1 MPNQFSQRRAT
12 LQKLLQSSLCLNVVG
27 QSLLGG
33 LTGLSATSGHA
44 ASQGWPSKQIHFVV
58 PFSAGGANDLIGRAG
73 AEGASKALG
82 LEQDILIDNKPG
94 GGTSLGANFVA
105 KSQPDG
111 TTFLVS
117 ASGVITNSLIKKSM
131 PYKDSDLVP
140 VAMIALAPSIIIVPS
155 SSPYMSLKDLVQKSQ
170 TPNGLNFS
178 TAGTGSTPHFVAE
191 LLNLRHNANFKMVPF
206 KSGSESLNAVIGA
219 QVDAT
224 SEASI
229 IVLPHLSSGRIRAL
243 ATTWTQRITALPDLK
258 TAIEQGY
265 SELKIA
271 HWAGV
276 HAPKGTPES
285 IMDAMAKAIDT
296 GMKDPAISK
305 RLREVGIE
313 PVGGN
318 RESFNQFIKNERTK
332 LSMVVKESAMVED

>member
-1 MPNQFSQRRAT
+1 MPYEFSQRRAV
-12 LQKLLQSSLCLNVVG
+12 LKKLAQSSLCLNTLG
-27 QSLLGG
+27 QRLLGG
-33 LTGLSATSGHA
+33 LTGLSAIPAQA
-44 ASQGWPSKQIHFVV
+44 ATQSWPSKQIHFVV

-73 AEGASKALG
+73 AEGAAKALG
-82 LEQDILIDNKPG
+82 LEQPILIDNKPG
-94 GGTSLGANFVA
+94 GGTTLGANFVA
-105 KSQPDG
+105 KSLPDG
-111 TTFLVS
+111 HTFLIS
-117 ASGVITNSLIKKSM
+117 ASGVITNSFIKKSM
-131 PYKDSDLVP
+131 PYRDSDLVP

-296 GMKDPAISK
+296 SIKDSSISN

-313 PVGGN
+313 PVGGS
-318 RESFNQFIKNERTK
+318 RESFNQFIKSERAK

>member
-1 MPNQFSQRRAT
+1 MSAIPAQAAT
-12 LQKLLQSSLCLNVVG
+12 QS
-27 QSLLGG
+27 
-33 LTGLSATSGHA
+33 
-44 ASQGWPSKQIHFVV
+44 WPSKQIHFVV

-73 AEGASKALG
+73 AEGAAKALG
-82 LEQDILIDNKPG
+82 LEQPILIDNKPG
-94 GGTSLGANFVA
+94 GGTTLGANFVA
-105 KSQPDG
+105 KSLPDG
-111 TTFLVS
+111 HTFLIS
-117 ASGVITNSLIKKSM
+117 ASGVITNSFIKKSM
-131 PYKDSDLVP
+131 PYRDSDLVP

-296 GMKDPAISK
+296 SIKDSSISN

-313 PVGGN
+313 PVGGS
-318 RESFNQFIKNERTK
+318 RESFNQFIKSERAK

>member
-1 MPNQFSQRRAT
+1 MSAIPAQAAT
-12 LQKLLQSSLCLNVVG
+12 QS
-27 QSLLGG
+27 
-33 LTGLSATSGHA
+33 
-44 ASQGWPSKQIHFVV
+44 WPSKQIHFVV

-73 AEGASKALG
+73 AEGAAKALG
-82 LEQDILIDNKPG
+82 LEQPILIDNKPG
-94 GGTSLGANFVA
+94 GGTTLGANFVA
-105 KSQPDG
+105 KSLPDG
-111 TTFLVS
+111 HTFLIS
-117 ASGVITNSLIKKSM
+117 ASGVITNSFIKKSM
-131 PYKDSDLVP
+131 PYRDSDLVP

-296 GMKDPAISK
+296 GIKDSAISN

-313 PVGGN
+313 PVGGS
-318 RESFNQFIKNERTK
+318 RESFNQFIKSERAK